1 MNIESLLG
9 QARQMHLQL
18 LTDTGIVERQGAP
31 TVDELGT
38 EHPTW
43 EPVDRALPMLVQHV
57 TRLAS
62 GAISS
67 AGEPGLV
74 VDHVAKMSMD
84 VDVQLGDRVTVTA
97 VSYTH
102 LTLPAPMTPPISGSG
117 LSPRWSGR
125 AGPSPVESIWS
136 AHGIHRRHLT
146 TEPARRRPR

>member
-38 EHPTW
+38 EHTTW

-84 VDVQLGDRVTVTA
+84 VDVQLGDLVTVTGSHDPA
-97 VSYTH
+97 NLGQWFVTEVERQGWAITRRVH
-102 LTLPAPMTPPISGSG
+102 LERTWHSPSTP
-117 LSPRWSGR
+117 
-125 AGPSPVESIWS
+125 
-136 AHGIHRRHLT
+136 HN
-146 TEPARRRPR
+146 

>member
-84 VDVQLGDRVTVTA
+84 VDVQLGDRVTVTG
-97 VSYTH
+97 SH
-102 LTLPAPMTPPISGSG
+102 DPPISGSG

-136 AHGIHRRHLT
+136 AHGIHCRHLT
-146 TEPARRRPR
+146 AEPARRRPR